1 MKLSEFKCLIREEV
15 QGLLNEASLLP
26 SNVEEFAKR
35 YGEDEYRLV
44 KKVATWAKKAG
55 KVITDGV
62 AIGKWYSTL
71 VLDLTRH
78 GAEIYIDLDNMTVKV
93 HDIEVDN
100 YESFKKALENRGNHP
115 K

>member
-44 KKVATWAKKAG
+44 RKV
-55 KVITDGV
+55 
-62 AIGKWYSTL
+62 S
-71 VLDLTRH
+71 
-78 GAEIYIDLDNMTVKV
+78 
-93 HDIEVDN
+93 
-100 YESFKKALENRGNHP
+100 
-115 K
+115 